1 MRYRIPHQSV
11 VHHQQRNVSPAG
23 PEYTDADVIAIREMF
38 PSFDEEIVKS
48 ILEANDGNKEDTINQ
63 LLSMS

>member
-38 PSFDEEIVKS
+38 PSFDEEIVK
-48 ILEANDGNKEDTINQ
+48 II
-63 LLSMS
+63 